1 MIEGKIIKVIAG
13 FFSVRINEQTIIKCK
28 PRGILRYK
36 DQAIKPIV
44 GDNVVIKGED
54 GNYYIDSVKP
64 RSNGFIRPKIA
75 NIDIMVVV
83 QSCVEPKF
91 NSYVVNKSLAFYE
104 AHNVDDVIIVITK
117 YDLLSIEQQEIMDAA
132 IESYQLDG
140 YKVFN
145 INDNLGYEM
154 FKKYIK
160 NKVICL
166 AGNSGVGKSTLLNRI
181 DPELRIRTQSISKAL
196 NRGKHTTTNVELI
209 YSQDYILVDTP
220 GFGTLE
226 LTLTPHE
233 LSYSF
238 HDFRQLAPKCKYNDC
253 QHVSEDKCAI
263 IKAVDEKLI
272 SATRYQDYLK
282 MLNELKNGKKY

>member
-13 FFSVRINEQTIIKCK
+13 FFSVRINDQTLIKCK

-64 RSNGFIRPKIA
+64 RHNAFVRPKIA

-83 QSCVEPKF
+83 QSCIEPNF

-117 YDLLSIEQQEIMDAA
+117 YDLLSIEQQEVMDAA
-132 IESYQLDG
+132 IASYELDD

-145 INDNLGYEM
+145 INDNLSYEK

-181 DPELRIRTQSISKAL
+181 DPELKIRTQSISKAL

-209 YSQDYILVDTP
+209 YSRDYILVDTP
-220 GFGTLE
+220 GFGALE
-226 LTLTPHE
+226 LTLTTHE

-253 QHVSEDKCAI
+253 LHVSEDTCAI

-272 SATRYQDYLK
+272 SSTRYQDYLK